1 MSSFL
6 NRLKNLKTGPN
17 NSHNNESD
25 TGSICSFDEEG
36 FLCPVCHRKFVD
48 TNGLEHHYLKA
59 HSQEQTATIYED
71 TNGIKNSSK
80 HGQIDD
86 PLQEAAIWKQ
96 QFCVSEENRMKLS
109 SDLMQQRQRVSDL
122 EEELDL
128 LHKQLRT
135 TQLKVIDQS
144 KEIGNLKATKDVCD
158 AQLAMFTDELL
169 QTQDELKE
177 KQNQVDT
184 LCNDL
189 IPRPTN
195 DDVDVLKRELISVQ
209 QNMNEMSLEKEQKM
223 EQLRI
228 FLLEIYEYTKRF
240 DQLENIFDQ
249 NIVNYDEIVNNH
261 TSHIQNDITQLKQV
275 IHLTREQKEKMVTT
289 LKHMRNCLNK
299 NQTEIEQLKQ
309 TNAQLHM
316 EREHQ
321 NQSNEQLNNDLQNEQ
336 KQTNSYRIQIETL
349 TNEIHTLEKASDEL
363 QQEKNQLLLTKMNND
378 QDEEGQN
385 LVRQLMQE
393 KDEYQQQIKELR
405 KQIKQ
410 INAEKENIQKE
421 FENSSKQL
429 TQINH
434 DKNQLQDEQIQFNNE
449 INSLKQ
455 QLDDLNKD
463 KEQQI
468 NELNQDLSSTRE
480 QYISINTKLE
490 NDLRETNDNQ
500 KQETERL
507 ENNFKE
513 NKLQLIEQINRLE
526 IENHELKQ
534 TINQHEELLNETK
547 LQLDNIQKEK
557 YDQEKQLENN
567 QQTIDELQLKI
578 SQLNTELDQK
588 NESINR
594 LTVCIRRSIDHAHKA
609 QEYIQE
615 NVHTSQ
621 MNLLAI
627 IEQSEQESQT
637 IRTQTLEEI
646 HHEFTN
652 YLTVIHTV
660 IIDNKTKLEK
670 QIEEQQQTEK
680 QLNTINNDHDQLI
693 KEYDEEK
700 RKFEIQLNELSNNL
714 LQTSESLTNTNQTAD
729 LEREKFE
736 KQIASLEH
744 DLMNTQSDLE
754 SRAKKYE
761 MQLSALTEN
770 LATVRGELK
779 IAHEK
784 LVHFEHVKT
793 EKADLQARLSVSQDE
808 SHVLLDRSITTES
821 RNEKLLLENGQLAK
835 KNSDLESALQ
845 EIAREYQT
853 LQIHANKL
861 TQRRWLNDQD
871 VHECMKCNQL
881 FTLTQRKHHCRSCGN
896 IFCDVCSS
904 KTAVV
909 AASSK
914 KPQRVCDQCF
924 KELTS

>member
-6 NRLKNLKTGPN
+6 NRFKNLKTGSN
-17 NSHNNESD
+17 HSHNNESD

-36 FLCPVCHRKFVD
+36 FLCPICHRKFAD
-48 TNGLEHHYLKA
+48 TNGLEHHYIKT
-59 HSQEQTATIYED
+59 HSQEQSPTIYED

-80 HGQIDD
+80 HAQIDD
-86 PLQEAAIWKQ
+86 SLQEAAIWKQ
-96 QFCVSEENRMKLS
+96 QFFVSEENRMKLS

-122 EEELDL
+122 DEELDL
-128 LHKQLRT
+128 LHKQLRS
-135 TQLKVIDQS
+135 TQLKVIEQS
-144 KEIGNLKATKDVCD
+144 QEIGNLKATKDVSD
-158 AQLAMFTDELL
+158 AQLAMFTDELI
-169 QTQDELKE
+169 QTQGELKE

-209 QNMNEMSLEKEQKM
+209 QNMNEISLEKEQHI
-223 EQLRI
+223 EQLRSI
-228 FLLEIYEYTKRF
+228 LLEIYEYMKRF
-240 DQLENIFDQ
+240 NQLENIFDQ
-249 NIVNYDEIVNNH
+249 WTPMKLFESVHYRENIVNYDDMINNH
-261 TSHIQNDITQLKQV
+261 TSQIQTDITQLKQV
-275 IHLTREQKEKMVTT
+275 IHMTRERKEKMVTT
-289 LKHMRNCLNK
+289 LKYMRNCLNE
-299 NQTEIEQLKQ
+299 T
-309 TNAQLHM
+309 
-316 EREHQ
+316 
-321 NQSNEQLNNDLQNEQ
+321 QSNEQLINDLQSEQ
-336 KQTNSYRIQIETL
+336 KQTNSSRIQIETL
-349 TNEIHTLEKASDEL
+349 INENHTLEKTLDEL
-363 QQEKNQLLLTKMNND
+363 QQEKNQLLLTKMDAD
-378 QDEEGQN
+378 QDEERRN
-385 LVRQLMQE
+385 LVQQLMQE
-393 KDEYQQQIKELR
+393 KDEYQQQIKDLR

-410 INAEKENIQKE
+410 INEEKENIQEE
-421 FENSSKQL
+421 FDNISKQL
-429 TQINH
+429 TQTNH
-434 DKNQLQDEQIQFNNE
+434 DKNQLQVEQIQFNNE

-468 NELNQDLSSTRE
+468 NELNQELSSTRE

-500 KQETERL
+500 KQEIERL
-507 ENNFKE
+507 EKE
-513 NKLQLIEQINRLE
+513 NT
-526 IENHELKQ
+526 ELKQ
-534 TINQHEELLNETK
+534 TMNQQKELLNEVK

-567 QQTIDELQLKI
+567 QQTIDELQLTI

-594 LTVCIRRSIDHAHKA
+594 LTASIRRSIDHAHKT
-609 QEYIQE
+609 QEYIQK
-615 NVHTSQ
+615 NIHTSQ

-627 IEQSEQESQT
+627 IEQAEQEFQT
-637 IRTQTLEEI
+637 IRAQTLEEI
-646 HHEFTN
+646 RDEFTN

-670 QIEEQQQTEK
+670 QIEEQQHIEQ
-680 QLNTINNDHDQLI
+680 QLNRIKNEHDQLI
-693 KEYDEEK
+693 KEYDEQK
-700 RKFEIQLNELSNNL
+700 QNFEIQLNKLNDNL
-714 LQTSESLTNTNQTAD
+714 LQTTESLTQANQTAD
-729 LEREKFE
+729 LQRENFE

-744 DLMNTQSDLE
+744 ELTNTQSDLE
-754 SRAKKYE
+754 SRTKKYE
-761 MQLSALTEN
+761 MQFLALTEN

-784 LVHFEHVKT
+784 LVDFEQIKR
-793 EKADLQARLSVSQDE
+793 EKADLQGRLTTSQDE
-808 SHVLLDRSITTES
+808 NRMFLERSLTSES

-845 EIAREYQT
+845 ELAGEYQN
-853 LQIHANKL
+853 LQIHTNKL

-881 FTLTQRKHHCRSCGN
+881 FTLTQRKHHCRNCGN
-896 IFCDVCSS
+896 IFCDTCSS
-904 KTAVV
+904 KTAIV
-909 AASSK
+909 AAASK